1 MVLNSRFPVSDES
14 ECSVTYWAVARP
26 GSGSDGVLVRDGY
39 VAGDDAAIAQIAE
52 VGMQLAASEDGSRPQ
67 IWVALGSTEA
77 LVSGYGDQS
86 LDRVGLEAEIRRSV
100 TEEGNKQRRAAVESM
115 TASSTH
121 ARSPVHSTPLGSVHD
136 QWNRITEWLRGR
148 FPGTTIEGADRGS
161 VDAAMTKT
169 GQNWPVELIEL
180 FTLVN
185 GVRDDRLLGLLHR
198 FAFLTLDDAIW
209 HWESSIHIWDES
221 ARLYG
226 GGPVDAPIEAGVQA
240 DTFIAAFVPF
250 AGLDG
255 NFLCVDTRPG
265 PMHGC
270 VTEFDKVGADE
281 PGPQWVSISTML
293 TDLAESLTTSTA
305 FDDGWYWTTD
315 NGALEWESDRTW
327 RLRQRV
333 LHSTSH
339 TQ

>member
-1 MVLNSRFPVSDES
+1 MSDES

-26 GSGSDGVLVRDGY
+26 GSSPEGVLVRDGY
-39 VAGDDAAIAQIAE
+39 VVGDDAAIAQIAE
-52 VGMQLAASEDGSRPQ
+52 VGMQLAASENGSRPQ

-77 LVSGYGDQS
+77 LVSGFGDQS
-86 LDRVGLEAEIRRSV
+86 LDRAELEVEVRRCVTAE
-100 TEEGNKQRRAAVESM
+100 ENKQRRAAVESM

-121 ARSPVHSTPLGSVHD
+121 ARSPVHSTPVGSVHD
-136 QWNRITEWLRGR
+136 QWNRITEWLRVH

-161 VDAAMTKT
+161 VDAAMAKT

-185 GVRDDRLLGLLHR
+185 GVRADRLLGLFPR

-209 HWESSIHIWDES
+209 HRESSIQIWDES

-240 DTFIAAFVPF
+240 DTFISAFVPF

-265 PMHGC
+265 RMHGC
-270 VTEFDKVGADE
+270 VIEFDKVGADE
-281 PGPQWVSISTML
+281 PGPQWVSISAML

-315 NGALEWESDRTW
+315 NGALEWEPDRTW
-327 RLRQRV
+327 RLRQLV
-333 LHSTSH
+333 LHASSH